1 MLVSVVIIIAVCG
14 WRMTKGLGF
23 SMVVLYGLFLTLAV
37 LNSRGVIG
45 GID

>member
-1 MLVSVVIIIAVCG
+1 
-14 WRMTKGLGF
+14 
-23 SMVVLYGLFLTLAV
+23 MVVLYGLFLTLAV